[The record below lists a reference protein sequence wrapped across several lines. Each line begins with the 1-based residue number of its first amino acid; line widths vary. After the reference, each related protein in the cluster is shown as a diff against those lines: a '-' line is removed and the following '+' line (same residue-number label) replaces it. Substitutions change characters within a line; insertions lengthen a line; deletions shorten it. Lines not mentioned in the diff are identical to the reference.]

1 MDENIKPLEPKS
13 AAYRVKMTT
22 VKTTVMQ
29 AEQELLRLLWF

>member
-1 MDENIKPLEPKS
+1 MDENIKPLEPRG

-22 VKTTVMQ
+22 VKTTVMR